1 VRMFVKDPI
10 TIPERPAGRSG
21 RRIRKSMQFVEREET
36 GLAWLAILKRAIERA
51 FDRLT
56 DRIGKI

>member
-36 GLAWLAILKRAIERA
+36 GLAWLVILKRAI
-51 FDRLT
+51 DRLT